1 MNQGFLIV
9 PILAFHLL
17 RQQIPAVL
25 PVRAKKMSGM
35 RKKNTSVMKI
45 PLLPSVFVL
54 VRKCLGLVF
63 FSRKQTYC
71 QVILAIQSLEFKWR
85 NSQQ

>member
-35 RKKNTSVMKI
+35 RKKNTSVVKI

-54 VRKCLGLVF
+54 V
-63 FSRKQTYC
+63 
-71 QVILAIQSLEFKWR
+71 
-85 NSQQ
+85 